1 MSEKLFKPTIIF
13 FGLTNSPATFQTII
27 NEILQISE
35 LKIVTSFI
43 SILNFY
49 FKFLNFELRVE
60 S

>member
-43 SILNFY
+43 LRIY